1 MLSPPKMNPI
11 TKPVESPQVQPTL
24 AHTAFSALKWNYA
37 GTVGRMG
44 ANFAVGMILARL
56 LGPRPYGQVAVAALV
71 IGLGNL
77 VADVGLGSAIVQ
89 KEEVS
94 SEDIRFAFTVQ
105 ILFAVIVVCTI
116 WPLTPWIAAFF
127 HQPETALVVR
137 ALIPMFILQALG
149 QTATSLLKRNLQ
161 QKRIQTAQLI
171 SYLVG
176 YVGLGIPFAVA
187 GAGVWSL
194 VLAQLAQSLVNS
206 ILVYASARHALV
218 PVLWTRSAHML
229 RYGGKAVSTNVVS
242 WSIGNLDNLF
252 VGRAFGALELG
263 LYSRS
268 YTLVSMPGAALV
280 STLQAVLFP
289 AYSRNQ
295 SNTKSLRQTYLASVA
310 IIAMLM
316 LPLFAVVAVIPHAVI
331 GGIYGP
337 KWLAAAPVVV
347 PLALAMPLDSLMALA
362 GPVLWGVGK
371 VEREMWAQ
379 ITTAVVMAGMMVVM
393 SRISFVAVGWGV
405 LMIYS
410 LRVTLVTRAVMRTLD
425 VQWID
430 IGRAIRVAAL
440 VALGTALIVSGADY
454 VILARVGNMGLHLA
468 VDAMVAALS
477 YGVLIAVTFSHWPKE
492 TRLFL
497 NQIAQSSRALERVL
511 SILSRT
517 SSLKASV
524 ASGEQS

>member
-1 MLSPPKMNPI
+1 MNPI
-11 TKPVESPQVQPTL
+11 SKPVESPQVQPTL

-105 ILFAVIVVCTI
+105 MLFAVIVVCTI

-187 GAGVWSL
+187 GGGVWSL
-194 VLAQLAQSLVNS
+194 VLAQLAQSMVNS

-218 PVLWTRSAHML
+218 PLLWTRSAHML

-379 ITTAVVMAGMMVVM
+379 IATAVVMAGMMVVM

-405 LMIYS
+405 LGIYL
-410 LRVTLVTRAVMRTLD
+410 LRATLLTRAAIGTLELQWAD
-425 VQWID
+425 V
-430 IGRAIRVAAL
+430 GRALRVAAFM
-440 VALGTALIVSGADY
+440 ALATALIVGGVDRLLLVQVAS
-454 VILARVGNMGLHLA
+454 MGLRLCLDAAISFITYVSFTFLFSPLWTDEMRWVFAYISHEYPA
-468 VDAMVAALS
+468 VAQPIMRATK
-477 YGVLIAVTFSHWPKE
+477 I
-492 TRLFL
+492 RL
-497 NQIAQSSRALERVL
+497 
-511 SILSRT
+511 
-517 SSLKASV
+517 
-524 ASGEQS
+524 G